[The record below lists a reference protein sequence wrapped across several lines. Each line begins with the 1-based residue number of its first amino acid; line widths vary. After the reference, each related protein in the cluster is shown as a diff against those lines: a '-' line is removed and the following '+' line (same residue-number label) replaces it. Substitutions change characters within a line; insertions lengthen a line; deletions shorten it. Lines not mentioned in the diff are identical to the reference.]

1 MTMKFFLLL
10 ALLDVAAIIQG
21 KSVIFFVSK
30 PYGEIKNFIGLYLIV
45 YRILIVYRNKD
56 LCH

>member
-10 ALLDVAAIIQG
+10 ALLDVAVIIQG

-56 LCH
+56 

>member
-10 ALLDVAAIIQG
+10 ALLNVAAIIQG

-45 YRILIVYRNKD
+45 YRILIVYRNKN
-56 LCH
+56 